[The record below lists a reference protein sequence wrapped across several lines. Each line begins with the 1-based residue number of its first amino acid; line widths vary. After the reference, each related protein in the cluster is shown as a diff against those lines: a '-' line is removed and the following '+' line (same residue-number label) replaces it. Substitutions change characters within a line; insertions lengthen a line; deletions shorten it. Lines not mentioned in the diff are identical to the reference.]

1 VFEGIVVGEFLEL
14 ALVFITVVVSLG
26 LMVLFGRWWAR

>member
-1 VFEGIVVGEFLEL
+1 MFEGIVVGDFMEL
-14 ALVFITVVVSLG
+14 ALVFITVAVSLA